1 MIYRWYKI
9 LSPRI
14 LLDVKCSGM
23 CTNSPLSY
31 FAMLMQ
37 RPLEYNQASHI
48 LFVEIRQLFSIFFV
62 PFYKSD
68 VHLTTKLVLSQNSNN
83 GKFYIESQEDLYQS
97 NEVVKFFWPGGA
109 TIIWLF
115 QMFAT
120 LMCILGALV
129 FAPITWWEQKQAVQ
143 INGVKGN

>member
-1 MIYRWYKI
+1 
-9 LSPRI
+9 
-14 LLDVKCSGM
+14 
-23 CTNSPLSY
+23 
-31 FAMLMQ
+31 MQ

-83 GKFYIESQEDLYQS
+83 GKFYIKSQEDLYQS